1 MPRLFEIPD
10 EIRNLPDPPPIAA
23 IARLEAYQVKVDC
36 INYPIV
42 FGITGV
48 CVGVLCALLALKSK
62 AIGTVLAGLLG
73 GVLGAVGA
81 YLAAIVAGMTRSAS
95 GSDIVLIGI
104 TLDAMKQGIL
114 NQACIWGLMGLGIGI
129 GIGVA
134 VQGGIGAVK
143 GGLAGLLGGAF
154 AALIFTFGVAI
165 IAPNSSTNHV
175 FPLATSE
182 QIALSASRPFALAA
196 LSASAS
202 DRERKRFV
210 SDGVAAS
217 FRSIR
222 ILSLPRTSSLVAPIE
237 RDDLAPFHIELQ
249 SVKHWP
255 QQ

>member
-1 MPRLFEIPD
+1 M
-10 EIRNLPDPPPIAA
+10 
-23 IARLEAYQVKVDC
+23 KVDC

-48 CVGVLCALLALKSK
+48 CVGVLCAILALKSK

-129 GIGVA
+129 GIGVG

-182 QIALSASRPFALAA
+182 QIALSCLAA
-196 LSASAS
+196 ICIGGAVGIGFGS
-202 DRERKRFV
+202 RKKTVR
-210 SDGVAAS
+210 
-217 FRSIR
+217 
-222 ILSLPRTSSLVAPIE
+222 
-237 RDDLAPFHIELQ
+237 
-249 SVKHWP
+249 
-255 QQ
+255 